1 MYIKKLYLK
10 NFRNY
15 REQTIELNENANVFY
30 GNNAQ
35 NLIKLP
41 HNEFRTLF

>member
-1 MYIKKLYLK
+1 MYIKEVYLK

-30 GNNAQ
+30 GLKVKQ
-35 NLIKLP
+35 IY
-41 HNEFRTLF
+41 